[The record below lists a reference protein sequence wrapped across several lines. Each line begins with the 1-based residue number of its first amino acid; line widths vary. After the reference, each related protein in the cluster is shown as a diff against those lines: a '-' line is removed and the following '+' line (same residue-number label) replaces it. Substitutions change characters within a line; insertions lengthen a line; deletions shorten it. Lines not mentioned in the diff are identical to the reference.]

1 MRDDWRPPCSAFF
14 TERSIYFLDFLQQF
28 LPLPVFGITVVTS
41 AIPSSL
47 RPHPSRFP
55 FFLLS
60 LYSSFPPS
68 RPPSF
73 PLTVSHFSLCLRWHQ
88 NGQHKPG
95 NHNHTKDVL
104 GMWLSP
110 KEHISTIHTQ
120 RTFSGCGWVPKNTS
134 PILFMYKGGRV
145 CARSCV
151 CVCVRVCV
159 LSRIHLLHSIRK
171 SRYKLVC

>member
-47 RPHPSRFP
+47 
-55 FFLLS
+55 
-60 LYSSFPPS
+60 